1 MQFETNVPIPAPMH
15 GGAQKT
21 HYPFNQLEV
30 GESVLFPC
38 TETTARHKARKAAY
52 QRATYLNWEITV
64 RSMPEGVRVWRH
76 K

>member
-38 TETTARHKARKAAY
+38 IETTARHKARKAAY